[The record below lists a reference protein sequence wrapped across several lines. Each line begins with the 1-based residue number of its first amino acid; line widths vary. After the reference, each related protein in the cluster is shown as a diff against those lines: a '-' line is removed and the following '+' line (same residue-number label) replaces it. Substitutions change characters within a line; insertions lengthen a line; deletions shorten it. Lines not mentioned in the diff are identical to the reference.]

1 MRRFRFPLAVLGTS
15 LLLVLGLGAVGAYAV
30 STVLAAGFGPFGG
43 PFSGPFGGHAIPP
56 ELQGLEQL
64 TPAERFKHFAGAQ
77 IALKDKDNQP
87 FTVNVTPGTVSAVN
101 ATSLTLAA
109 NDGSTKT
116 YTLDDKT
123 VIRGKPDS
131 ASPTGSPSPTGS
143 GNRPAATTLK
153 QGDLVAVITKN
164 NEMTAKFI
172 MSGGAEGFGPRGG
185 RGPFG
190 GPWGRE

>member
-15 LLLVLGLGAVGAYAV
+15 LLLVLGIGVAGYFTV
-30 STVLAAGFGPFGG
+30 STALAQGWGPFG
-43 PFSGPFGGHAIPP
+43 GPFGGHAIPP

-64 TPAERFKHFAGAQ
+64 PPAERFKHFNGAQ
-77 IALKDKDNQP
+77 ISLKDKDNNP
-87 FTVNVTPGTVSAVN
+87 LTINVTPGTVNAVT

-116 YTLDDKT
+116 FTLDDKT
-123 VIRGKPDS
+123 VVRGKPDANS
-131 ASPTGSPSPTGS
+131 QNARPT
-143 GNRPAATTLK
+143 ATTLK
-153 QGDLVAVITKN
+153 QGDLVAVVTKN
-164 NEMTAKFI
+164 SETTAKFV

-190 GPWGRE
+190 GPWGGR

>member
-15 LLLVLGLGAVGAYAV
+15 LLLVLGIGVAGYLTV
-30 STVLAAGFGPFGG
+30 STALAQGWGPFGHFGG
-43 PFSGPFGGHAIPP
+43 PFDGHAIPP

-64 TPAERFKHFAGAQ
+64 PPAERFKHFSGAQ
-77 IALKDKDNQP
+77 IALKDKDNNP
-87 FTVNVTPGTVSAVN
+87 LTINVTPGTVNAVSS
-101 ATSLTLAA
+101 TSLTLAA

-116 YTLDDKT
+116 FTLDGNT
-123 VIRGKPDS
+123 VIRGKPDTS
-131 ASPTGSPSPTGS
+131 TP

-153 QGDLVAVITKN
+153 QGDLVAVVTKN
-164 NEMTAKFI
+164 NEPTAKFV

-190 GPWGRE
+190 GPWGGR

>member
-15 LLLVLGLGAVGAYAV
+15 LLLVLGIGVAGYV
-30 STVLAAGFGPFGG
+30 TVTTALAQGWGPFGAHVG
-43 PFSGPFGGHAIPP
+43 GPFGGHAIPP

-64 TPAERFKHFAGAQ
+64 PPAERFKHFNGAQ
-77 IALKDKDNQP
+77 VSLKDKDNNP
-87 FTVNVTPGTVSAVN
+87 LTVNVTPGTVSAVS

-116 YTLDDKT
+116 YTLDGNT
-123 VIRGKPDS
+123 VVRGKPDS
-131 ASPTGSPSPTGS
+131 TTP

-153 QGDLVAVITKN
+153 QGDLVAVVTKN
-164 NEMTAKFI
+164 TETTAKFV
-172 MSGGAEGFGPRGG
+172 MSGGAEGFGPHGG

-190 GPWGRE
+190 GPWGGR